1 MKPNYLNEI
10 VGVKIR
16 WQYFTVPILM
26 FNFIAIFVPYCIL
39 IFSIPMGNFD
49 FNEWMS
55 NAVILIL
62 AFFVLSVPFII
73 LSIFNRRYFGKV
85 ICVINDD
92 GIYHEYGFVRWN
104 SITKVE
110 YVIKLPQRFNKN
122 NFCHAIIYT
131 RSEKIILDHAP
142 LSILSCVKKYKPEL
156 SAKVSSNSKWTI
168 VIMLIIFIIIPFI
181 IPILV

>member
-1 MKPNYLNEI
+1 MKSNDLHEI
-10 VGVKIR
+10 VGDRIR

-26 FNFIAIFVPYCIL
+26 INFIAIFVPYCIL

-49 FNEWMS
+49 FNEWIS
-55 NAVILIL
+55 NALTSVL

-73 LSIFNRRYFGKV
+73 LSLFNRCYFGKI

-92 GIYHEYGFVRWN
+92 GIYHADSFVRWN

-110 YVIKLPQRFNKN
+110 YVIKLPHRFMN
-122 NFCHAIIYT
+122 NHFCHAIIYT

-156 SAKVSSNSKWTI
+156 SAKVSNNSKWMI
-168 VIMLIIFIIIPFI
+168 AILLIGFIIIPFI